1 MFSRRSGFV
10 LSKSQRGAVVLLL
23 LLLLGFQ
30 IYNLSLQSV
39 QLLPPDLSMGM
50 ELQKQLERSNASK
63 KPKSTSSFQ
72 YNPNFLTDYQAYLI
86 GLPTEAYD
94 RLKTYRQTNQFIK
107 NPEEFQM
114 ITQLSDAQFKAI
126 EKQLKFSTRFK
137 KTTKKAIK
145 KKDINSATAEE
156 FTIVSGVGKVLS
168 ERLVKYRAY
177 LSGFSVLDQ
186 CYEVYGLDSL
196 VVKRLFDY
204 FEIQSQPNIHKLDL
218 ETASLSELEKTPY
231 LNRKEAEQLI
241 AYRTKNNQ
249 IDLAVLSE
257 LFVNSPNKLERL
269 KLYLH

>member
-1 MFSRRSGFV
+1 MIPKRSRFV
-10 LSKSQRGAVVLLL
+10 LYKSQRGAVIILLF
-23 LLLLGFQ
+23 LLLGVQF
-30 IYNLSLQSV
+30 YRLTLKSVHSSPLDLTNSLN
-39 QLLPPDLSMGM
+39 
-50 ELQKQLERSNASK
+50 LQKQLERSNASK
-63 KPKSTSSFQ
+63 KPKSTPSFQ
-72 YNPNFLTDYQAYLI
+72 YNPNFLTDYQAYLL

-145 KKDINSATAEE
+145 KKDINTATAEE

-168 ERLVKYRAY
+168 ERLVKYRTY
-177 LSGFSVLDQ
+177 LSGFSLLDQ

-218 ETASLSELEKTPY
+218 ETASLSELEKIPY

>member
-1 MFSRRSGFV
+1 MVPKRSRFV
-10 LSKSQRGAVVLLL
+10 LNKSQRGAVVILLF
-23 LLLLGFQ
+23 LLLGVQ
-30 IYNLSLQSV
+30 IYRLTFKSVHSSPLDLTNSLN
-39 QLLPPDLSMGM
+39 
-50 ELQKQLERSNASK
+50 LQKQLERSNASK
-63 KPKSTSSFQ
+63 KPKSTASFQ
-72 YNPNFLTDYQAYLI
+72 YNPNFLTDYQAYLL

-137 KTTKKAIK
+137 KTTKKAIT
-145 KKDINSATAEE
+145 KKDINTATAEE
-156 FTIVSGVGKVLS
+156 FTIVSGIGKVLS
-168 ERLVKYRAY
+168 ERLVKYRTY

-218 ETASLSELEKTPY
+218 DTASLSELEKIPY